1 VLAASAVIGTVY
13 NTIKRQISVNP
24 VKRSVMYCPNCVNN
38 FLRDTSFGNR
48 NIFIPVFDQAS
59 ATNHFDNFC
68 CFEINNRQTPLGIMV
83 EPTLFNT
90 VSQLRLSSLIIKLPQ
105 VKKCNFNT

>member
-13 NTIKRQISVNP
+13 NTIKRQIPVSS
-24 VKRSVMYCPNCVNN
+24 VKRTVMYCQNN

-48 NIFIPVFDQAS
+48 NIFISVFDQAC

-68 CFEINNRQTPLGIMV
+68 CFEINNRQTPLGIRV

-90 VSQLRLSSLIIKLPQ
+90 ECLS
-105 VKKCNFNT
+105 